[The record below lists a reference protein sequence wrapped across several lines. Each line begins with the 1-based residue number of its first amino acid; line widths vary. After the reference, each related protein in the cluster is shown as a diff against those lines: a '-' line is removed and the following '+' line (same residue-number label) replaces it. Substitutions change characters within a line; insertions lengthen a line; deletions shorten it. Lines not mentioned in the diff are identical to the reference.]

1 MNNKCFGRSC
11 FRPWRLPVE
20 LYGSKSENLW
30 GVCASWSV
38 YFLVFTTHSI
48 VSQCLIEMQQRNWP
62 YYNNLLILF
71 SFTFRHI
78 LTSKAVKDGAMLDLS
93 IRNRQGKT
101 VLHYLG
107 PIFFYKID
115 WLIWLR
121 FNTQNMRSSNL
132 VYVSKME
139 YVHKVNIFDLKMMVK
154 SGLKKII
161 LKFLHAEAIF
171 Y

>member
-1 MNNKCFGRSC
+1 MYKVKDNHPKLKMNNKCFGRSC

-48 VSQCLIEMQQRNWP
+48 ISQCLIEMQQRNWP

-78 LTSKAVKDGAMLDLS
+78 LTNKAVKDGGMLDLS

-121 FNTQNMRSSNL
+121 FKSWIRMSQYTLLFSSL
-132 VYVSKME
+132 VWSFRKTHYLDHQK
-139 YVHKVNIFDLKMMVK
+139 
-154 SGLKKII
+154 
-161 LKFLHAEAIF
+161 
-171 Y
+171 